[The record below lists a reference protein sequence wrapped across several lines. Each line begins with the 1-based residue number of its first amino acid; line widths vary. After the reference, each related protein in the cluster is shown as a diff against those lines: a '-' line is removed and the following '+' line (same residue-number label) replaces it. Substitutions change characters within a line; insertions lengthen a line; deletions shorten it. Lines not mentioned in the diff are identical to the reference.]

1 MINPFLVNRLI
12 VSTIVFVYRH
22 EKTLNFWGT
31 GEPLV
36 YRISI
41 ETLTFKSF
49 LKKFIFPNPIFS
61 HLLIFGICLQKTD
74 IYRSAVE
81 NVENL

>member
-12 VSTIVFVYRH
+12 VSIILFVYRH
-22 EKTLNFWGT
+22 EKSLSFWGT

-41 ETLTFKSF
+41 ETLTVNFF
-49 LKKFIFPNPIFS
+49 KKFYLS
-61 HLLIFGICLQKTD
+61 
-74 IYRSAVE
+74 
-81 NVENL
+81 